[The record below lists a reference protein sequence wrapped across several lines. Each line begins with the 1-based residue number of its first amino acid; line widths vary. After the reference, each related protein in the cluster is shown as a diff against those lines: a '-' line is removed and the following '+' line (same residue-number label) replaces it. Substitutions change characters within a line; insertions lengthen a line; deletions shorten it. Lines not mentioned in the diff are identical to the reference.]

1 VCNGGCFA
9 GSNSLNQ
16 RLLIFEQTSACPSQM
31 VSEQHFMT
39 KSQPDVRASSA
50 SSPLWLAELSL
61 LSVAVIW
68 GVNIPI
74 MKIALGMQ
82 MDRFALNGLRLMI
95 SSATLLIFAWLEYRR
110 GIYPDLRRNWKH
122 LLGYSLLVSVLYQ
135 LLFLLAVSQTTSAD
149 IALIMATVPM
159 WTAIGARIVLKEVLV
174 PRAWLGLWI
183 AFAGTV
189 IVTLQGNAAPP
200 ATPSA
205 TTEVSTANSV
215 ENETA
220 VSTVSEPGNT
230 GGVAAFPAERQ
241 HVSASTPEAA
251 ANRRFMGNLIALGAA
266 LMWSGGTIFSR
277 PMLKSISPV
286 QLSAFSATTGLP
298 FHLAVAWSALPGSLV
313 LLKQV
318 PMDLCLLY
326 SGVLST
332 GLALPM
338 WSYGVKYAGAAHAT
352 MFQNLSP
359 IVAIVAAWLMLG
371 EPLSPAQVIGG
382 LLILGGLI
390 VMRSARKQGA

>member
-1 VCNGGCFA
+1 MA
-9 GSNSLNQ
+9 KT
-16 RLLIFEQTSACPSQM
+16 E
-31 VSEQHFMT
+31 
-39 KSQPDVRASSA
+39 PDVKASA
-50 SSPLWLAELSL
+50 VSSPLWVAELSL

-82 MDRFALNGLRLMI
+82 MDRFALNGLRLLI

-110 GIYPDLRRNWKH
+110 GIYPDLRRNWKRM
-122 LLGYSLLVSVLYQ
+122 LGYALLVSVLYQ

-159 WTAIGARIVLKEVLV
+159 WTAIGARIVLKEILV

-183 AFAGTV
+183 AFAGTI
-189 IVTLQGNAAPP
+189 IVTLQGNTAVPVTPP
-200 ATPSA
+200 ATVVVEGLESG
-205 TTEVSTANSV
+205 EKDTALFTV
-215 ENETA
+215 EELEA
-220 VSTVSEPGNT
+220 P
-230 GGVAAFPAERQ
+230 GGVVPPTSKTQPVEAG
-241 HVSASTPEAA
+241 ASSAA
-251 ANRRFMGNLIALGAA
+251 ADRRFMGNLIALAAA
-266 LMWSGGTIFSR
+266 LMWSGGTICSR
-277 PMLKSISPV
+277 PMLQSISPV

-313 LLKQV
+313 LLGEI

-371 EPLSPAQVIGG
+371 EPLSVAQVIGG
-382 LLILGGLI
+382 LLILGGLV
-390 VMRSARKQGA
+390 VMRSAKKQGA